1 MKQLLRTLWIGA
13 VICLTLDLCLPSLPA
28 EAAVK
33 TKKKVIAKVK
43 KSRAKYKAKKHRRR
57 VPCNVTV
64 GRMQAM
70 AYLQSSKEIAT
81 LAMLEYKPD
90 PNLRQF
96 IETDGEDLSDSEGFS
111 EENEAV
117 PVDREEEGFFKADI
131 KTIHKLW
138 LSYMRDLDS
147 IDEDTEESRAMIAH
161 NIYKKDVMNHIMG
174 WIGTPYYYGGNGR
187 SGIDCSAF
195 TLAVFKGSGEITLP
209 RTAAQQ
215 STVGELVKNQ
225 DLRFGDLVFFNTR
238 KAVYVSHVGLYL
250 GDNLFAHASSRYGV
264 TVSSLMSDYY
274 RARFLGA
281 KRLRPEDIQLLSGKR
296 GYSALQSGTGKKQ
309 HDSVE

>member
-1 MKQLLRTLWIGA
+1 MKQLLRTLWIGM
-13 VICLTLDLCLPSLPA
+13 VVCLSAYLCIPSLPA

-43 KSRAKYKAKKHRRR
+43 KSRAKKAKKSRRR

-64 GRMQAM
+64 GRMQAL
-70 AYLQSSKEIAT
+70 AYLQSSKEIAA

-96 IETDGEDLSDSEGFS
+96 IETDGEDLSDSEGFN
-111 EENEAV
+111 EEHDVV
-117 PVDREEEGFFKADI
+117 PVEREGEGFFKADV

-138 LSYMRDLDS
+138 LSYMRDLEGN
-147 IDEDTEESRAMIAH
+147 DEDSEESRAMIAH

-195 TLAVFKGSGEITLP
+195 TLAVFKGSGDITLP

-274 RARFLGA
+274 RSRFLGA
-281 KRLRPEDIQLLSGKR
+281 KRLRPEDVQVLSAKR
-296 GYSALQSGTGKKQ
+296 GYSASQSGSGKKQ